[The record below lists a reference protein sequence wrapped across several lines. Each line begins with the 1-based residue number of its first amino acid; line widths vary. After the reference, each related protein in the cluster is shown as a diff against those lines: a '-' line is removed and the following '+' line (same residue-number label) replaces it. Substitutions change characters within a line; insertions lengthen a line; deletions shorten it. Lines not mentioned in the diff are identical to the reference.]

1 VRNRTSPEAVASFL
15 HGLLT
20 YEQPFVPGGLR
31 VVDTAGGFAFEPGCC
46 CGLEDWR
53 DWFRVFDGGSFDG
66 GHDPWAYVE
75 CHRDVVRLTLD
86 ADETDGPFFDVPVD
100 RLRELLAQVE
110 EDLAGCHAWLGTG
123 SAASCPT
130 TPSPATRH
138 LVGAVPAGRVCRG

>member
-110 EDLAGCHAWLGTG
+110 EDLAGCHA
-123 SAASCPT
+123 
-130 TPSPATRH
+130 
-138 LVGAVPAGRVCRG
+138 LVGDWLRRELPDHAVAVAEALGRAVPAGRVCRG